1 MDVITHD
8 QLRNLIES
16 GTPPCVSIFMATHT
30 KSKELR
36 QDPIELKNLIRSAEE
51 QLIARKVDAT
61 QARQLLEPARAL
73 LDDPEFWPQNQN
85 GLAIFIAD
93 GMFKVFRVPIEI
105 EDVAIANDRFHVRPL
120 LPLLSGKTFYV
131 LAVSQK
137 AARLLECTSLSCHE
151 VPLPEDVATSMLEAI
166 PPEDENQ
173 TRLER
178 HGGGRSGPANSPGS
192 FHGEDPDVQKSQR
205 EDMKFFFRQL
215 DDGVRRAMKNPD
227 ATVVIAGADSIT
239 PFYRRATNLKNVH
252 EEAIDGNPEH
262 VPNDTLRVKAVALL
276 EPVWHDELNRLQER
290 FGTATGQSL
299 ASTELKDVL
308 RAASAG
314 RVDTLFVP
322 RGVIKWGRHDVAAN
336 QVHVHD
342 EPQQGDEDLIDRATV
357 ETLLTSGQIVV
368 VAPEEVPGDRE
379 IAAIYRY

>member
-8 QLRNLIES
+8 QLRNLVES

-51 QLIARKVDAT
+51 QLIARGDADL
-61 QARQLLEPARAL
+61 ARQLLEPARAL
-73 LDDPEFWPQNQN
+73 LDDAEFWPKNES
-85 GLAIFIAD
+85 GLAIFISK
-93 GMFKVFRVPIEI
+93 GIFQVYRVPVEI
-105 EDVAIANDRFHVRPL
+105 EDLAIANDRFHVRPL
-120 LPLLSGKTFYV
+120 LPLLTNRMFYI

-137 AARLLECTSLSCHE
+137 AARLLECNPLSCHE
-151 VPLPEDVATSMLEAI
+151 IPLPEDVATSMEEAI
-166 PPEDENQ
+166 PPNDENQ

-205 EDMKFFFRQL
+205 EDMKFYFRQL
-215 DDGVRRAMKNPD
+215 DDGVKRAMKNPD
-227 ATVVIAGADSIT
+227 ATLIIAGADSIT
-239 PFYRRATNLKNVH
+239 PFYKRATLLKNVL
-252 EEAIDGNPEH
+252 EESIDGNPEH
-262 VPNDTLRVKAVALL
+262 VPNDTLRVKAVSLL
-276 EPVWHDELNRLQER
+276 EPIWHDELNQLQER
-290 FGTATGQSL
+290 FGAATGQDL
-299 ASTELKDVL
+299 ASSEIKEIL

-322 RGVIKWGRHDVAAN
+322 RGVVKWGRHDVSSN